1 MLRWFL
7 IAVLAAGITMAA
19 IIAPQMLSSSNRATD
34 DLKFPTS
41 AAENVGPLP
50 VASVDHEPTHAFEPM
65 PQNAEG
71 THVWKITNTGKT
83 DLELTKGPS
92 TCSCTIANFKNDE
105 SKFVLKP
112 GDSTEIEL
120 KWETRTNNGEFKKS
134 ASVLTN
140 DPYKPSIEF
149 VVQGIVRPAVSVVPP
164 EQVVNF
170 NNVSNDQP
178 NSYNIALYSSDHADL
193 KVTKVSTSK
202 PGYIETSVQPLSEE
216 ERMRIQ
222 ETRNRLNQKE
232 PIFGQKVVVTLKP
245 GMPVGL
251 FSEEVS
257 ITTDHPNPKQGPIK
271 VLLSGKMIGPIGCY
285 PEVIRMSQVQADKG
299 ATMQAALVVRDK
311 KPVKFEIVSKPEGVN
326 VKVTAADAA
335 KAGDAVGRYRLSVE
349 IPVGAKPGS
358 IEGPIVLKTD
368 HPNVG
373 EMSIPVQAIVLGTK

>member
-34 DLKFPTS
+34 DLKFPTRT
-41 AAENVGPLP
+41 AENAGPLP
-50 VASVDHEPTHAFEPM
+50 VATVDHEPTHAFETM

-71 THVWKITNTGKT
+71 THVWKITNTGKA

-92 TCSCTIANFKNDE
+92 TCSCTIANFSNDE

-140 DPYKPSIEF
+140 DPFKPSIDF
-149 VVQGIVRPAVSVVPP
+149 VVQGIVRPAVSVIPP

-178 NSYNIALYSSDHADL
+178 NSYNIALFSSDYPEL

-202 PGYIETSVQPLSEE
+202 PEYIETSVQPLSED
-216 ERMRIQ
+216 ERLRIQ
-222 ETRNRLNQKE
+222 ETRERLNQKE
-232 PIFGQKVVVTLKP
+232 PFFGQKVVVTLKP

-271 VLLSGKMIGPIGCY
+271 VLLSGKMVGPIGCF
-285 PEVIRMSQVQADKG
+285 PEVLRMSQVQADAG
-299 ATMQAALVVRDK
+299 TTMQATLIVRDK

-326 VKVTAADAA
+326 VNVASADSA
-335 KAGDAVGRYRLSVE
+335 KAGEAAGRYRLTVE
-349 IPVGAKPGS
+349 IPPGAKPGS

-368 HPNVG
+368 HPNVA
-373 EMSIPVQAIVLGTK
+373 EMTIPVQAIVLGTK